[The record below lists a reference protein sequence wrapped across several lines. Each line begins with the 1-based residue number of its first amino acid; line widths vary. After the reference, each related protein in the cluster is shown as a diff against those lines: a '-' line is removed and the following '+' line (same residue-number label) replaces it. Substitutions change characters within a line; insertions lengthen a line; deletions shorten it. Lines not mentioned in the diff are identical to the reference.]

1 MSIVRTIRGARWLP
15 VLRRVGL
22 ARPQRERQA
31 GRGLWWAWLV
41 PATALTA
48 LFTVYPAL
56 AAIRLSAYQWP
67 GYGPQVYVG
76 AANYRALFAAPV
88 FKQAL
93 GNTISFAV
101 VTALGTV
108 GVGTAIALV
117 LDSRMPLSRVLKA
130 VIFLPVILPIVFT
143 GLVWEYGLDTDLGW
157 VNNLLNAIHHGLG
170 QGWLSNP
177 SLVMWTI
184 EIVTI
189 LQFAGLPMII
199 ILAALEDVPR
209 EIHEAALVE
218 GANAWRRARYI
229 SLPLVKDVILTM
241 ILLQLMYGFK
251 VFDQVFVMTNGGPGN
266 ASQVMSTYV
275 FNEAFTLQ
283 HFGLGAAGAVTTSL
297 IVIVVSMAYLTVFR
311 TGRIERA

>member
-1 MSIVRTIRGARWLP
+1 MSSVRTVGGAP
-15 VLRRVGL
+15 
-22 ARPQRERQA
+22 RPSVAGTSQA
-31 GRGLWWAWLV
+31 GSRRNRRSGQGLWWAWLV
-41 PATALTA
+41 PATVLTA
-48 LFTVYPAL
+48 LFIVYPAL
-56 AAIRLSAYQWP
+56 ASVRLSAFQWP
-67 GYGPQVYVG
+67 GYGPETYVG
-76 AANYRALFAAPV
+76 AANYHALFVDPV
-88 FKQAL
+88 FVQAL
-93 GNTISFAV
+93 WNTVSFAV

-108 GVGTAIALV
+108 GIGTAIAL
-117 LDSRMPLSRVLKA
+117 LINSRMPLSRVLKA

-143 GLVWEYGLDTDLGW
+143 GLVWQYGLDTDLGW
-157 VNNLLNAIHHGLG
+157 VNNLLNALHPGLG

-184 EIVTI
+184 EGVTI

-199 ILAALEDVPR
+199 ILAALEDVPK

-218 GANAWRRARYI
+218 GANAFRRARYI

-266 ASQVMSTYV
+266 ASQVMSMYV
-275 FNEAFTLQ
+275 FTQAFTLQ

-297 IVIVVSMAYLTVFR
+297 IVIVVSMAYLAVFR

>member
-1 MSIVRTIRGARWLP
+1 MRIVRTIRGARWLP

-93 GNTISFAV
+93 GKTISFAV

-117 LDSRMPLSRVLKA
+117 LDGRMPLSRVLKA

-241 ILLQLMYGFK
+241 ILLQLMY
-251 VFDQVFVMTNGGPGN
+251 
-266 ASQVMSTYV
+266 
-275 FNEAFTLQ
+275 
-283 HFGLGAAGAVTTSL
+283 
-297 IVIVVSMAYLTVFR
+297 
-311 TGRIERA
+311 

>member
-1 MSIVRTIRGARWLP
+1 MWWL
-15 VLRRVGL
+15 
-22 ARPQRERQA
+22 
-31 GRGLWWAWLV
+31 WLL
-41 PATALTA
+41 PAAALTA
-48 LFTVYPAL
+48 LFIVYPAL
-56 AAIRLSAYQWP
+56 GSARLSAYQWP
-67 GYGPQVYVG
+67 GYGPETYVG
-76 AANYRALFAAPV
+76 AANYSTLFADPV
-88 FKQAL
+88 FIQAL
-93 GNTISFAV
+93 WNTVSFAT

-108 GVGTAIALV
+108 GVGTAIAL
-117 LDSRMPLSRVLKA
+117 LINSKMPLSRLLKA

-143 GLVWEYGLDTDLGW
+143 GLVWQYGLDTDLGW
-157 VNNLLNAIHHGLG
+157 VNNLLNSIHQGLG

-184 EIVTI
+184 EAVTI

-199 ILAALEDVPR
+199 ILAALEDVPK

-218 GANAWRRARYI
+218 GANAFRRARHI

-275 FNEAFTLQ
+275 FTEAFTLQ
-283 HFGLGAAGAVTTSL
+283 HFGLGAAGAVTASV